1 MVKLKDRTYRFI
13 HLISA
18 LAIIGGLYIGYTLY
32 CSNYIGV
39 YNGLKDRVGHNA
51 VVDNYEDAVKIAA
64 DEFDLPY
71 GYLMALIQLE
81 CGGKIPAG
89 SRFEPHVFRRLKNV
103 RDGKRTRYENVTK
116 KHLSGASDEALRNLA
131 TSWGPFQLMGY
142 KCILL
147 NVKIK
152 DIRGDN
158 GIYYGAEWINRT
170 YGNRLRNKDYKD
182 CFHIHNAGKPYP
194 KVGLPTTH
202 DPKYVQRGLAAI
214 KKHEDARQ

>member
-1 MVKLKDRTYRFI
+1 M
-13 HLISA
+13 
-18 LAIIGGLYIGYTLY
+18 LYLGYNSY
-32 CSNYIGV
+32 CSNYKGV
-39 YNGLKDRVGHNA
+39 VNGFKDRVGFNA

-103 RDGKRTRYENVTK
+103 RDGKRNRYENVTEM
-116 KHLSGASDEALRNLA
+116 HLRGASDDALRNLA

-147 NVKIK
+147 NVKVK
-152 DIRGDN
+152 DIRGDIFADKLFFDLKKQTLN
-158 GIYYGAEWINRT
+158 IKSFN
-170 YGNRLRNKDYKD
+170 NNKV
-182 CFHIHNAGKPYP
+182 NANLK
-194 KVGLPTTH
+194 LNE
-202 DPKYVQRGLAAI
+202 
-214 KKHEDARQ
+214 KKF

>member
-1 MVKLKDRTYRFI
+1 LKRKRSTYRFI
-13 HLISA
+13 HFISA
-18 LAIIGGLYIGYTLY
+18 LIIISVLYLGYNSY
-32 CSNYIGV
+32 CSNYKGV
-39 YNGLKDRVGHNA
+39 VNGFKDRVGFNA

-103 RDGKRTRYENVTK
+103 RDGKRNRYENVTEM
-116 KHLSGASDEALRNLA
+116 HLRGASDDALRNLA

-147 NVKIK
+147 NVKVK
-152 DIRGDN
+152 DIRGEN
-158 GIYYGAEWINRT
+158 GIQHGAEWINRT
-170 YGNRLRNKDYKD
+170 YGNRLRRGEHKD
-182 CFHIHNAGKPYP
+182 CFHIHNTGKVYP
-194 KVGLPTTH
+194 KVGPPTTH
-202 DPKYVQRGLAAI
+202 DPRYVQRGLAAI
-214 KKHEDARQ
+214 NKYDNARK

>member
-1 MVKLKDRTYRFI
+1 VKLKARTYRFI

-18 LAIIGGLYIGYTLY
+18 LAIISGLYLGYTIY

-39 YNGLKDRVGHNA
+39 YNGLRDRVGYNA
-51 VVDNYEDAVKIAA
+51 VVDNYEEAVEIAA

-81 CGGKIPAG
+81 CGGNIPAG
-89 SRFEPHVFRRLKNV
+89 SRFERHVFRRLKNV
-103 RDGKRTRYENVTK
+103 RDGKRNRYENVTA

-147 NVKIK
+147 DVKVK
-152 DIRGDN
+152 DIRGEN
-158 GIYYGAEWINRT
+158 GIHYGAEWINRT
-170 YGNRLRNKDYKD
+170 YGNRLRKEEYKD
-182 CFHIHNAGKPYP
+182 CFHIHNTGKPYP
-194 KVGLPTTH
+194 KVGSPTTH